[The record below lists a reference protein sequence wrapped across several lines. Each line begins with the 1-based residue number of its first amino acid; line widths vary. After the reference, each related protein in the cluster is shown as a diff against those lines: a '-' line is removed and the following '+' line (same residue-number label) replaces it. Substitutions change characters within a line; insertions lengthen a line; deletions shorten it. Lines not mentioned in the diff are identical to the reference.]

1 MLLKDEIIKNINRMD
16 INELLY
22 LKTVIRNINKNKSSD
37 SSKKNSDI
45 EMEVI
50 RKILK
55 NKNLSAE
62 IDLLRKDRI

>member
-62 IDLLRKDRI
+62 IDSLRKDRI